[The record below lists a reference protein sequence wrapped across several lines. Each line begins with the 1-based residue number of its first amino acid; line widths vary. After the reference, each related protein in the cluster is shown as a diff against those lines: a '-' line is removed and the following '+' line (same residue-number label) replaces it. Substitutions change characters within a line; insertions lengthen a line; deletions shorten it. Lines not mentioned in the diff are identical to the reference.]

1 MFLGISILLFGL
13 MTLAP
18 QDYVDVVKT
27 NNPTMTQAE
36 MENMR
41 DNLGLN
47 RPPHEQYLF
56 WLVGINPERRV
67 NEVYLGQFGDFLLF
81 GPLRWIQGTFN
92 LNLNVAPSE
101 FEGGIIFGNMG
112 DSVHGTSVNN
122 LIGDL
127 AWQTIKLQLAALIM
141 SLLIGIPLG
150 IFSARHPYSKLD
162 GIGTVLALFG
172 LSMPVFWTG
181 IMLILLFSDYKIF
194 FGIKFPS
201 IGAVSYTLTG
211 NESPLELLWDE
222 IFHMILPTIVLGLA
236 GTALV
241 LRLTRSSMLE
251 VLRQD
256 YILTARS
263 KGLPERLVIYK
274 HALRNALLPV
284 VTIVG
289 LSVGFLL
296 SGAALTETVFA
307 WPGLGKAAVARIE
320 LRDYNFM
327 MGINML
333 VAIMVIL
340 ANLITDVTYAFLDP
354 RIRY

>member
-1 MFLGISILLFGL
+1 
-13 MTLAP
+13 
-18 QDYVDVVKT
+18 
-27 NNPTMTQAE
+27 
-36 MENMR
+36 MR
-41 DNLGLN
+41 RTLGLD
-47 RPPHEQYLF
+47 RPPHEQYTF
-56 WLVGINPERRV
+56 WLIGRNAERTLD
-67 NEVYLGQFGDFLLF
+67 ESYLSEFTDFVIF
-81 GPLRWIQGTFN
+81 APFRWIQNTLALDLQIPESPFR
-92 LNLNVAPSE
+92 
-101 FEGGIIFGNMG
+101 GGFIFGDMG
-112 DSVHGTSVNN
+112 NSYTGSTIND

-127 AWQTIKLQLAALIM
+127 AWQTIKLQLASLIM

-162 GIGTVLALFG
+162 SAGTVLALFG
-172 LSMPVFWTG
+172 VSMPVFWTG
-181 IMLILLFSDYKIF
+181 IMFIILFSDMKIF
-194 FGIKFPS
+194 FGIKIPS
-201 IGAVSYTLTG
+201 IGARAYNLTG
-211 NESPLELLWDE
+211 SETALDLLFDE
-222 IFHMILPTIVLGLA
+222 IAHMLLPTVVLGLA

-263 KGLPERLVIYK
+263 KGLSERIVIYK

-307 WPGLGKAAVARIE
+307 WPGLGREAVARIY

-340 ANLITDVTYAFLDP
+340 ANLVTDIAYAFLDP